1 MYKLETTIPI
11 STIERL
17 VKEHATVDGVV
28 NGIGYILSFTERELQ
43 FIYDY
48 YYTHGVCEDLV
59 TIRIILPDN
68 SDGRVISSYDAFIW
82 DYSNRCLAFLFH
94 HTN

>member
-28 NGIGYILSFTERELQ
+28 NSIGYTISFTQRELQ

-68 SDGRVISSYDAFIW
+68 SNGRVVSSYDAFIW
-82 DYSNRCLAFLFH
+82 DYNNRCLAFLFH